1 MIPWSQLTHLCVEW
15 LEEPLWYIL
24 IRHCTNLQHGIFSLD
39 RPGTRHPPEILTSNH
54 PISIPYLVD
63 LTIYIRSQGCQPD
76 FSRLVFPVLRRL
88 QLLFG
93 RKLWPGIDIPHLW
106 DGAFFSGTPTVSGS
120 LTSLAVVGSIFFTE
134 IQIQSL
140 LGSLPSITTLR
151 VSVVTNYSNFF
162 LALTNVRLLP
172 KLETLHC
179 DIRAFGDADTNIPQL
194 IASFVRSRWLIS
206 PPISTIARLRHLTLK
221 FPPGWEYVDRVH
233 QALEQFRNGGLC
245 LVVDEVADQFQDLQ
259 EMMTFEPQ

>member
-1 MIPWSQLTHLCVEW
+1 MH
-15 LEEPLWYIL
+15 
-24 IRHCTNLQHGIFSLD
+24 
-39 RPGTRHPPEILTSNH
+39 
-54 PISIPYLVD
+54 
-63 LTIYIRSQGCQPD
+63 
-76 FSRLVFPVLRRL
+76 
-88 QLLFG
+88 
-93 RKLWPGIDIPHLW
+93 
-106 DGAFFSGTPTVSGS
+106 TVSGS
-120 LTSLAVVGSIFFTE
+120 LTNFALIGSRIFTE

-140 LGSLPSITTLR
+140 LGSLPSITKLR

-206 PPISTIARLRHLTLK
+206 PPISTIAQLRHLTLK
-221 FPPGWEYVDRVH
+221 FPPSWEYTDQVH
-233 QALEQFRNGGLC
+233 QALEQFRNEGLA
-245 LVVDEVADQFQDLQ
+245 LVVDEVADQSQDFK